1 MNRRGVLGMLGIG
14 AAGAPLVAKEVY
26 QSMPAM
32 YSIPSTGV
40 TVGSQFG
47 EEIGRAHV

>member
-26 QSMPAM
+26 KSMPAM
-32 YSIPSTGV
+32 
-40 TVGSQFG
+40 
-47 EEIGRAHV
+47 